1 MKITITSF
9 GYGHPDG
16 QPTAHITLDLRQH
29 FRDPHVDPALRY
41 LTAEDQPVRNAVLET
56 GGITELIAATARLTV
71 CYEMGPG
78 SDDHDLTIAVGCA
91 GGRHRAPTVA
101 SALARALRREDYD
114 VAVLHRDLH
123 RDVIDR

>member
-1 MKITITSF
+1 MQITITSF
-9 GYGHPDG
+9 GYGHADP
-16 QPTAHITLDLRQH
+16 PAAHITLDLRWH
-29 FRDPHVDPALRY
+29 FRDPHIDPALRH
-41 LTAEDQPVRNAVLET
+41 LTAEDQPVRNAVLTT
-56 GGITELIAATARLTV
+56 GGITELIDVTAQLAT

-78 SDDHDLTIAVGCA
+78 SDDHGLTIAVGCA

-101 SALARALRREDYD
+101 DALAAVLSLEDYD